1 MSTRAILIV
10 TGDAAEA
17 LEVMYPL
24 QRLKEEGFSVTVA
37 APTKKVVQSV
47 VHDFEPD
54 FETYTEKL
62 GYRIPVDAAFAD
74 VDPRRFD
81 ALVIPG
87 GRAPEWIRADDSLIR
102 IVQHFFAAGK
112 PVAAI
117 CHAALVLSAAD
128 VVRGRTM
135 TAYPA
140 IRFEVENA
148 GATFTDAEVVVD
160 GNLVTSRAWPDHPA
174 FLREF
179 LKLVRGADALPK
191 RAPAATGSRRR

>member
-1 MSTRAILIV
+1 MSTPSILIV

-24 QRLKEEGFSVTVA
+24 QRLREEGFAVTLA
-37 APTKKVVQSV
+37 APTKKVLQSV
-47 VHDFEPD
+47 VHDFEPGFD
-54 FETYTEKL
+54 TYTEKL
-62 GYRIPVDAAFAD
+62 GYRIPADVAFAD
-74 VDPRRFD
+74 VDPARFD

-87 GRAPEWIRADDSLIR
+87 GRAPEWIRNDKNLAR
-102 IVQHFFAAGK
+102 IVRHFFDEGK

-117 CHAALVLSAAD
+117 CHAALILAAVG

-140 IRFEVENA
+140 IRPEVESA
-148 GATFTDAEVVVD
+148 GATFKDVEVVVD
-160 GNLVTSRAWPDHPA
+160 RNLVTSRAWPDHPA

-179 LKLVRGADALPK
+179 LKLVRGEKSTKQAL
-191 RAPAATGSRRR
+191 AGTGSKRR